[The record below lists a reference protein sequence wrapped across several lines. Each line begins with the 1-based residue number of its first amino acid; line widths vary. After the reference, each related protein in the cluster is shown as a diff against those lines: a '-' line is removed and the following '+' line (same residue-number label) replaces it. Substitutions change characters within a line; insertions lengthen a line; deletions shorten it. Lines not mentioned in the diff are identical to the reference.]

1 MKQQLLILVEWAK
14 YIPPFCELPLDDQVT
29 GGGGR
34 GASGDIGAGG
44 GGHGDTTSRDIEGY
58 NVSSRKD
65 RIGGKKIKN
74 TNKNIRVDIAGFA
87 FSCRFRRR
95 SPGGAAA
102 VARRRAPAAGARA
115 PVARVQGGA
124 AARERPGDPVPAA
137 GHGRQS
143 DSEPRPR
150 GADSAAARGAD
161 RRLGVRVPQGDRLFR
176 FR

>member
-1 MKQQLLILVEWAK
+1 MGEVH
-14 YIPPFCELPLDDQVT
+14 PPVLRTAARRPGNR
-29 GGGGR
+29 GGGLR
-34 GASGDIGAGG
+34 RVRDIGAGG
-44 GGHGDTTSRDIEGY
+44 GGGMGTLRVVTSRGTTYLLVRTESGE
-58 NVSSRKD
+58 KKK
-65 RIGGKKIKN
+65 RI

-87 FSCRFRRR
+87 FSCRFRCW